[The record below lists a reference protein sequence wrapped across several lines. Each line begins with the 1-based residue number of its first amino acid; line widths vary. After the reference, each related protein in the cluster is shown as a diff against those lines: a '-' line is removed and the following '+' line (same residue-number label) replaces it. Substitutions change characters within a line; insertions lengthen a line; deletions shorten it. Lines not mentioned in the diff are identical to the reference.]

1 MTIIDDYID
10 YTAKYTALYGE
21 DTLVLINIGDFYE
34 IYGVDNSSETAGA
47 NLPRVCDILNI
58 QASRKNKS
66 IAENHRGNPLMAGF
80 PKSSLKKYLD
90 VLLMNAGYTVVL
102 VEQVT
107 PPPQPRREV
116 TRVLSP
122 STYLDAVQSF
132 ESHYIMLIHVSD
144 AMDLATRRPYMHA
157 VCAMADTSTG
167 VTRIH
172 DPRVSASTDDKTTL
186 EEMTRWM
193 LVYRPKELVL
203 LAGVSDTS
211 KLSAWLSAAA
221 CPCKHNRSDTPAS
234 YHKLSYQ
241 TSVLQKVYPKTGLL
255 SPIEYVDLERRPG
268 AVVAFVAL
276 LDFVYDHNDTLISNM
291 QPPIIIE
298 DGGYLV
304 LANQCVEHLDVVS
317 PGHSHRMS
325 IASVLNTCA
334 TAMGK
339 RCLMDRLLHP
349 ITDPVELENRYS
361 QIAACIENAHY
372 TAVLAAIK
380 PMADMERLLRRMGL
394 GCLAPVECAAWIDSL
409 ACAQQLASYQ
419 PLLSNLGWTPA
430 HTLTVRRVLARV
442 SSTLERASLGES
454 ASNDADRESP
464 FKRGLH
470 PDIDDI
476 KDGIARID
484 ARFAGFLAAL
494 RAMAG
499 PDAADFFKWDAAD
512 MSISITK
519 KRYDAWVAGMSA
531 AKKTEHA
538 ALGVTTKLVAPGNTH
553 YSLSTPWWLE
563 EIGQRARSV
572 TALKARVQAE
582 YRAFLADVFD
592 TEHAHLRDVNR
603 CVAAIDATATLA
615 KQAALRKYCRPR
627 IADHGHDHGA
637 SCLAARAL
645 RHPLIEI
652 IQDTVQY
659 VSNDIVLDQ
668 DTRGMLAYGPNG
680 IGKSALMKS
689 VGMAVIMAQAG
700 MYVAA
705 DSFSFTPYTALY
717 TRIPGGDNLHKGMS
731 TFVVEMADLRN
742 IFKRVD
748 SRSLVLGDELC
759 SGTEVISATSIVMAG
774 VQTLS
779 QRQASFVFATHL
791 HEISKM
797 ERLKALT
804 NVSVVHMAVRYDAAT
819 KAMVYDRKLQ
829 PGAGDSIYGL
839 EVCRSLDVDPE
850 FMILANQI
858 RHELLNMNPSL
869 VPDKTS
875 RYNAKLHVDACDVC
889 KRPSQEVHH
898 IRQQKEADAG
908 TGMIA
913 DGAFHKNRMFNL
925 MNVCGACH
933 DAIHRGD
940 VRIDGYQQTTE
951 GVVLAVA
958 HAQQQKPAQPAQP
971 AQQWQDAVAQLRLE
985 KKGTAAILKQI
996 NSAYPGIGL
1005 TRYRLE
1011 KMSRS

>member
-1 MTIIDDYID
+1 M
-10 YTAKYTALYGE
+10 
-21 DTLVLINIGDFYE
+21 
-34 IYGVDNSSETAGA
+34 
-47 NLPRVCDILNI
+47 
-58 QASRKNKS
+58 
-66 IAENHRGNPLMAGF
+66 
-80 PKSSLKKYLD
+80 
-90 VLLMNAGYTVVL
+90 
-102 VEQVT
+102 
-107 PPPQPRREV
+107 
-116 TRVLSP
+116 LSP

-144 AMDLATRRPYMHA
+144 AMDLATRRPHMHA

-172 DPRVSASTDDKTTL
+172 DPCVSAADDKTTL
-186 EEMTRWM
+186 EEMTRWL

-203 LAGVSDTS
+203 LSNTSDTS

-221 CPCKHNRSDTPAS
+221 CPCKHNRIDAPSLS

-255 SPIEYVDLERRPG
+255 SPIEYVDLERRPS

-276 LDFVYDHNDTLISNM
+276 LDFVYDHNDTLINNM
-291 QPPIIIE
+291 QPPIILE
-298 DGGYLV
+298 DGGHLV

-317 PGHSHRMS
+317 ASHRMS

-349 ITDPVELENRYS
+349 ITDPSELERRYS
-361 QIAACIENAHY
+361 QIAACIDHTRYAAIL
-372 TAVLAAIK
+372 TAIK

-409 ACAQQLASYQ
+409 ACAQVLSSQ
-419 PLLSNLGWTPA
+419 PLLSHLGWAPA
-430 HTLTVRRVLARV
+430 HTNTVDRVLARV
-442 SSTLERASLGES
+442 STILDRASLEQ
-454 ASNDADRESP
+454 ESP
-464 FKRGLH
+464 FKKGVH
-470 PDIDDI
+470 PDIDEIEDT
-476 KDGIARID
+476 IARID
-484 ARFAGFLAAL
+484 ARFAGVLGAL
-494 RAMAG
+494 RAIAG
-499 PDAADFFKWDAAD
+499 PDATDFFKWDAGD

-519 KRYDAWVAGMSA
+519 KRYDTWLAGMSA

-538 ALGVTTKLVAPGNTH
+538 ALCITSKLVAPGNTH
-553 YSLSTPWWLE
+553 YTLSTPWWLE

-572 TALKARVQAE
+572 AALKARVQEE
-582 YRAFLADVFD
+582 YKAFLADVFE
-592 TEHAHLRDVNR
+592 TEHTHLRDLNK

-615 KQAALRKYCRPR
+615 KHATLRKYCRPR
-627 IADHGHDHGA
+627 VTDQTHGV
-637 SCLAARAL
+637 SCLEARAL

-659 VSNDIVLDQ
+659 VSNDIVLDE
-668 DTRGMLAYGPNG
+668 DNRGMLAYGPNG

-705 DSFSFTPYTALY
+705 DSFTFTPYTALY

-779 QRQASFVFATHL
+779 KRQASFIFATHL
-791 HEISKM
+791 HEISRM
-797 ERLKALT
+797 ERLQALA

-819 KAMVYDRKLQ
+819 EAMVYDRKLQ

-858 RHELLNMNPSL
+858 RHELLDMTPNL

-898 IRQQKEADAG
+898 IRQQKEAAAD

-913 DGAFHKNRMFNL
+913 DGAFHKNRLFNL

-940 VRIDGYQQTTE
+940 IRIDGYQQTTA
-951 GVVLAVA
+951 GVVLAIA
-958 HAQQQKPAQPAQP
+958 HTQHPQPQP
-971 AQQWQDAVAQLRLE
+971 QPEPPQPWQDAVAQLRSE
-985 KKGTAAILKQI
+985 KKSTAAILKHI
-996 NSAYPGIGL
+996 NAAYPEIGL

-1011 KMSRS
+1011 KMSKSS